1 MASSHCT
8 KKEISL
14 RTTFEQF
21 GKLTLKSD
29 FSMNDYDSKAEQ
41 CRVLFKFSAN
51 NLAAFHGCRIQVVC
65 TCLNV
70 AFCAEC
76 PLPPSITG
84 NSRIK

>member
-29 FSMNDYDSKAEQ
+29 FCMNDYVSKAEQ

-51 NLAAFHGCRIQVVC
+51 NLA
-65 TCLNV
+65 V
-70 AFCAEC
+70 AIVNDLRFMVPESK
-76 PLPPSITG
+76 LFVLV
-84 NSRIK
+84 

>member
-14 RTTFEQF
+14 RTIFEQF

-51 NLAAFHGCRIQVVC
+51 NLAIVNDLRSTVVESK
-65 TCLNV
+65 LFV
-70 AFCAEC
+70 
-76 PLPPSITG
+76 LV
-84 NSRIK
+84 